1 MIQGTDEKEP
11 MKMNSTEI
19 AQRCADSMFARDKAS
34 RELGITVEIG
44 GAGSA
49 TARMAVSD
57 CMINGLGVCHGGY
70 IFTLA
75 DSAFA
80 FACNGY
86 DRVTFAASA
95 TIEFVLSARLGD
107 SLVAEA
113 RERFRGKRVGI
124 YDVAVH
130 NQDGQLVALFRGRSK
145 TTEAPVISG
154 YRD

>member
-1 MIQGTDEKEP
+1 
-11 MKMNSTEI
+11 MNMDSTEI
-19 AQRCADSMFARDKAS
+19 ARRCADFMFARDKAS

-49 TARMAVSD
+49 TARMEVSD
-57 CMINGLGVCHGGY
+57 GMINGLGVCHGGY

-95 TIEFVLSARLGD
+95 TIEFVRSARPGD

-113 RERFRGKRVGI
+113 RERSRGKRAGI

-130 NQDGQLVALFRGRSK
+130 NQDGQLVALFRGRSQA
-145 TTEAPVISG
+145 TEVPVVGNDS
-154 YRD
+154 D